1 MKLSEAEWSVM
12 EVLWQG
18 ESFALKDIT
27 NALSEVNAWSKNT
40 VYTYL
45 SRMEAKGLVK
55 IDHTSRAP
63 YCAAV
68 SRETCAKKERDEL
81 LSKVYSGATTDLI
94 AAFLKESPISKEEVE
109 RLRSLLDEMEV

>member
-18 ESFALKDIT
+18 ECFALKDIT

-45 SRMEAKGLVK
+45 NRMEVKGLVK
-55 IDHTSRAP
+55 IDRSSRAP
-63 YCAAV
+63 YRAAV

-81 LSKVYSGATTDLI
+81 LSKVYSGAATDLI
-94 AAFLKESPISKEEVE
+94 AAFLKESPISKEEVK
-109 RLRSLLDEMEV
+109 RLRNLLDEMEV